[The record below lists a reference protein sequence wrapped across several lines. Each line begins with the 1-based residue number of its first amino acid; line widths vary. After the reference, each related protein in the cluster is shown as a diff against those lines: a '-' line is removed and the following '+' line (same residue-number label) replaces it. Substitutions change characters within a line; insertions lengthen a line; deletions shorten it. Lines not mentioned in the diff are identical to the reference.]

1 MLHTL
6 WLFGQLEQYRF
17 LRKISY
23 GLDVLVAGILAL
35 ETSDVIAAY
44 LTSSPF
50 TINNQY
56 AVAAGITAL
65 ALRACTASM
74 ESDLKYAWQFSIE
87 HRKPFKQILSVPTKG
102 ISHGGIVQPGRTH
115 RWSRWRRRFKSGYP
129 HYIHQFKGAQV
140 LAAFPFLFLFCSDLV

>member
-1 MLHTL
+1 MRPFGTLDRISAHGPIAHTTH
-6 WLFGQLEQYRF
+6 EQYRF

-23 GLDVLVAGILAL
+23 GLDFLVAGIFTL

-74 ESDLKYAWQFSIE
+74 ESDLKYA
-87 HRKPFKQILSVPTKG
+87 
-102 ISHGGIVQPGRTH
+102 
-115 RWSRWRRRFKSGYP
+115 
-129 HYIHQFKGAQV
+129 
-140 LAAFPFLFLFCSDLV
+140 

>member
-1 MLHTL
+1 MMAFGTPDRIAAYGPLAHTPH
-6 WLFGQLEQYRF
+6 EQYRF

-23 GLDVLVAGILAL
+23 GLDFLVAGIFTL

-74 ESDLKYAWQFSIE
+74 ESDLKYA
-87 HRKPFKQILSVPTKG
+87 
-102 ISHGGIVQPGRTH
+102 
-115 RWSRWRRRFKSGYP
+115 
-129 HYIHQFKGAQV
+129 
-140 LAAFPFLFLFCSDLV
+140 